1 MLQSPD
7 FNQINTAEGPVG
19 VFNYPHGPS
28 VSDSS
33 LLIKR
38 LQLFVSTNTYWNYS
52 LALVCFSTFVQ
63 CFLLLTDILHMLIK
77 DAPLFHSIHRT
88 APCPSFPLVTW
99 LHLLFFVYTTF
110 LLFFLLLNLHFSNP
124 LKCIL
129 YMHYGSHNLV
139 PQKHSC
145 FRVLMKYNCKKNI
158 ELLINFENRWCFARI
173 RWLICFI

>member
-7 FNQINTAEGPVG
+7 FNQINSAEGPVG

-38 LQLFVSTNTYWNYS
+38 LQLFCINKHILKLFTCTHVFLHFCSVFSFTYWYFTYVNQRCSTVS
-52 LALVCFSTFVQ
+52 LNPQ
-63 CFLLLTDILHMLIK
+63 
-77 DAPLFHSIHRT
+77 T

-99 LHLLFFVYTTF
+99 LHLLLFVYTTF
-110 LLFFLLLNLHFSNP
+110 LLFFLLMSLHFSNP

-145 FRVLMKYNCKKNI
+145 FRVLMKYNGKKNI

>member
-33 LLIKR
+33 LLIRR

-52 LALVCFSTFVQ
+52 LALVCFCTFVQ

-99 LHLLFFVYTTF
+99 LHLLLFVYTTF
-110 LLFFLLLNLHFSNP
+110 LLFFLLLNLQFSNP
-124 LKCIL
+124 LNVSCTCIMDHTTWFL
-129 YMHYGSHNLV
+129 RNTLV
-139 PQKHSC
+139 LEYWWSII
-145 FRVLMKYNCKKNI
+145 VNI

-173 RWLICFI
+173 IWLICFI

>member
-19 VFNYPHGPS
+19 VFNYPHECKWFQPPHKKTAAVCVNKHILKLFTCTRVFLHFCS
-28 VSDSS
+28 VFS
-33 LLIKR
+33 
-38 LQLFVSTNTYWNYS
+38 FTYWYFTYVNQRCSTVS
-52 LALVCFSTFVQ
+52 LN
-63 CFLLLTDILHMLIK
+63 
-77 DAPLFHSIHRT
+77 PRT

-99 LHLLFFVYTTF
+99 LHLLLFVYTTF
-110 LLFFLLLNLHFSNP
+110 ILFFLLLNLHFSNP

-145 FRVLMKYNCKKNI
+145 FRVLMKYNGKKKY
-158 ELLINFENRWCFARI
+158 WVTD
-173 RWLICFI
+173 